1 MMSEKNR
8 NSLFLLIQK
17 KIKKLAKINLEEEH
31 CNIVC
36 DFADDEIEYTRISEG
51 RDNEDCY
58 WSLEILEELKN
69 LTKGK

>member
-1 MMSEKNR
+1 MMSEKDRNR
-8 NSLFLLIQK
+8 LFLLIQR
-17 KIKKLAKINLEEEH
+17 KIKKLAKNNLEEEH
-31 CNIVC
+31 CIIVC

-69 LTKGK
+69 LTKK